1 MGRDERQLRRMRGEA
16 LSRLLQGLTYGGCLV
31 IFYTLMAIPNWPL
44 RNLSRTS
51 ATTLVTWVAMG
62 AAMLAVFGR
71 MTVRRGKHQQQAA
84 GQCMGVLITDAVTY
98 LQLQI
103 MNVNPNNR
111 AYLTL
116 FGADFAYLLIAAA
129 LQMALVLLAMS
140 FGARVLPKLQ
150 KPARLL
156 LITEADAGEIRQ
168 KLAKER
174 TFGQLNDVCSWRAAE
189 LPAFLAQNDAVLI
202 ASDVPDE
209 NRMALMKACYALKRT
224 VLVSP
229 RVQEIMLSSANQVI
243 LDDAPLLE
251 MRADGM
257 TLGQKIIKRGAD
269 IVLSALA
276 LLVLSPLMLLIALA
290 IRVEDGGNVI
300 FRQKRLTADGKTFTI
315 CKFRTCGGAVEAR
328 PHGTRMTA

>member
-31 IFYTLMAIPNWPL
+31 IFYALMAIPNWPL

-111 AYLTL
+111 THLTL

-156 LITEADAGEIRQ
+156 LITEADADEIRQ

-174 TFGQLNDVCSWRAAE
+174 TVFTIAHRLTTIKGADCIWVLTEKGVEEQGSHTE
-189 LPAFLAQNDAVLI
+189 LI
-202 ASDVPDE
+202 AKGGLYAHLFAMYTSD
-209 NRMALMKACYALKRT
+209 R
-224 VLVSP
+224 
-229 RVQEIMLSSANQVI
+229 
-243 LDDAPLLE
+243 
-251 MRADGM
+251 
-257 TLGQKIIKRGAD
+257 
-269 IVLSALA
+269 
-276 LLVLSPLMLLIALA
+276 
-290 IRVEDGGNVI
+290 
-300 FRQKRLTADGKTFTI
+300 
-315 CKFRTCGGAVEAR
+315 
-328 PHGTRMTA
+328 

>member
-1 MGRDERQLRRMRGEA
+1 
-16 LSRLLQGLTYGGCLV
+16 
-31 IFYTLMAIPNWPL
+31 MAIPNWPL

-111 AYLTL
+111 THLTL

-156 LITEADAGEIRQ
+156 LITEADADEIRQ

-174 TFGQLNDVCSWRAAE
+174 TFGQLNDVCSWQAAE
-189 LPAFLAQNDAVLI
+189 LPAFWRRTMQCSLH
-202 ASDVPDE
+202 
-209 NRMALMKACYALKRT
+209 RMCRMKTGWR
-224 VLVSP
+224 
-229 RVQEIMLSSANQVI
+229 
-243 LDDAPLLE
+243 
-251 MRADGM
+251 
-257 TLGQKIIKRGAD
+257 
-269 IVLSALA
+269 
-276 LLVLSPLMLLIALA
+276 
-290 IRVEDGGNVI
+290 
-300 FRQKRLTADGKTFTI
+300 
-315 CKFRTCGGAVEAR
+315 
-328 PHGTRMTA
+328 

>member
-31 IFYTLMAIPNWPL
+31 IFYALMAIPNWPL

-111 AYLTL
+111 THLTL

-156 LITEADAGEIRQ
+156 LITEADADEIRQ

-174 TFGQLNDVCSWRAAE
+174 TFRAAE
-189 LPAFLAQNDAVLI
+189 
-202 ASDVPDE
+202 
-209 NRMALMKACYALKRT
+209 
-224 VLVSP
+224 
-229 RVQEIMLSSANQVI
+229 
-243 LDDAPLLE
+243 
-251 MRADGM
+251 
-257 TLGQKIIKRGAD
+257 
-269 IVLSALA
+269 
-276 LLVLSPLMLLIALA
+276 
-290 IRVEDGGNVI
+290 
-300 FRQKRLTADGKTFTI
+300 
-315 CKFRTCGGAVEAR
+315 
-328 PHGTRMTA
+328 